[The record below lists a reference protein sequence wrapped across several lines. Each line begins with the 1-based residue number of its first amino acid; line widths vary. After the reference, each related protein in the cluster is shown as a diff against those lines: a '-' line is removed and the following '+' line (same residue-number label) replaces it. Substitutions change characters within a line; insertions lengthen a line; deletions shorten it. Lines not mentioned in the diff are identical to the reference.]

1 MKLNS
6 KKIVDT
12 AKNLIIALFFISVL
26 APAAVVAMYVGEYGF
41 SFSAENLA
49 KILN

>member
-1 MKLNS
+1 MD
-6 KKIVDT
+6 II
-12 AKNLIIALFFISVL
+12 KNNILRKTLILIGVPLFAVSLAIIAVI
-26 APAAVVAMYVGEYGF
+26 AMYVGEYGF